1 MKINDS
7 RLVLPACPDRR
18 GGQIAHNK
26 EHQRCI
32 TPDPALKAVIEACD
46 RAISQE
52 DYDTLMSYYAEDAA
66 LVVKPG
72 MVVRGKE
79 NIRKAFIAIAD
90 YFQHRLVVTQGKME
104 VIEGGGNA
112 LVIMETRLDI
122 PTADGISQVTRRATY
137 VFQKQGERWLC
148 TVDNSYGT
156 DLLDD

>member
-1 MKINDS
+1 MHHTD
-7 RLVLPACPDRR
+7 L
-18 GGQIAHNK
+18 
-26 EHQRCI
+26 
-32 TPDPALKAVIEACD
+32 ALKAVIEACD

-52 DYDTLMSYYAEDAA
+52 DYDTLMAYYAEDAA

-122 PTADGISQVTRRATY
+122 PTAEAGTTQITRRATY
-137 VFQKQGERWLC
+137 VFRQQGERWLC

-156 DLLDD
+156 DLLDAPEV